1 MVASHIFSIQL
12 ELVTYESLKE
22 VIVEEMSKE
31 LQGLLKKYEGMF
43 LEPKGLPPTRPQDHH
58 IPLLPGSVSP
68 SIRPYWYPYVQ
79 KREIEKVVNELLTVG
94 SIQKSVS
101 PSYSPVL
108 LVRKKNKKIHE
119 LVNVCGLSGTE
130 QHHNQGQVSHSSDRR
145 AIG

>member
-31 LQGLLKKYEGMF
+31 LQELLKKYEGIF

-68 SIRPYWYPYVQ
+68 SIRPYWYPYIQ

-94 SIQKSVS
+94 SIQKSVNL
-101 PSYSPVL
+101 SYSLVL
-108 LVRKKNKKIHE
+108 LARKKKHE
-119 LVNVCGLSGTE
+119 LANVCGLLGTE